1 MRFWIEAGG
10 IVRQY
15 QVKIG
20 SVDICHAAPVGC
32 RLRRFALHE
41 TEATNSQSS
50 VDAHAPYV
58 IGHIIREF
66 LYAATMPPR
75 WSVLP
80 IPRAEPRY
88 IRQASKL
95 AGTLGANNAEAAPAP
110 RHGLDAPG
118 WLRDDGHGFVLS
130 ESGLDAWNS

>member
-1 MRFWIEAGG
+1 M
-10 IVRQY
+10 
-15 QVKIG
+15 
-20 SVDICHAAPVGC
+20 CHAAPVGC
-32 RLRRFALHE
+32 RLRWFALHE

-58 IGHIIREF
+58 IGHTIREF

-75 WSVLP
+75 WSS
-80 IPRAEPRY
+80 
-88 IRQASKL
+88 ASHPTRRTSIHSTASSLK
-95 AGTLGANNAEAAPAP
+95 GTHGANNAEAAPAP